1 MTVRSAS
8 NKDDTDENARTSY
21 FNLPALD
28 VSIAFP
34 QATPASV
41 FPPCTSDYYIFDDLL
56 THEEK
61 SVRMKVRECMEKD
74 VAPIMAEYWEKAE
87 FPFQIIPN
95 LGALRVTGGTIKG
108 YGCPGLSLTANAIA
122 TAEIARV
129 DASCSTFVLV
139 HSSLAMLTIGLC
151 GSEAQREKYL
161 PSLAQLK
168 TVACWALTE
177 PGYGS
182 DASSLAT
189 TATKVEGGWVLEG
202 QKRWIG
208 NSTFAD
214 VLIIFARNTTTNQIN
229 GYVEQSYAGSS
240 FYELKLS
247 FIVNKNAPGLTATK
261 IENKIGLRMVQ
272 NGDILL
278 KKVFVPDEDRL
289 PGVNSFQD
297 TSKVL
302 AVSRVMV
309 AWQPIGISM
318 GVYDMCHRY
327 LKERKQFGAPL
338 AAFQI
343 TQEKLVRMLGNVQA
357 MLLMGWRLCKL
368 YETGKMTPGQASL
381 AKAWITLK
389 ARETVSLGR
398 ELLGGNG
405 ILSDFLVAK
414 AFCDLEPIY
423 TFEGT
428 YDINSLV
435 TGREITGFASF
446 KPSASSHRSRL

>member
-1 MTVRSAS
+1 
-8 NKDDTDENARTSY
+8 
-21 FNLPALD
+21 
-28 VSIAFP
+28 
-34 QATPASV
+34 
-41 FPPCTSDYYIFDDLL
+41 
-56 THEEK
+56 
-61 SVRMKVRECMEKD
+61 
-74 VAPIMAEYWEKAE
+74 
-87 FPFQIIPN
+87 
-95 LGALRVTGGTIKG
+95 
-108 YGCPGLSLTANAIA
+108 
-122 TAEIARV
+122 
-129 DASCSTFVLV
+129 
-139 HSSLAMLTIGLC
+139 
-151 GSEAQREKYL
+151 
-161 PSLAQLK
+161 
-168 TVACWALTE
+168 
-177 PGYGS
+177 
-182 DASSLAT
+182 
-189 TATKVEGGWVLEG
+189 
-202 QKRWIG
+202 
-208 NSTFAD
+208 
-214 VLIIFARNTTTNQIN
+214 
-229 GYVEQSYAGSS
+229 
-240 FYELKLS
+240 
-247 FIVNKNAPGLTATK
+247 
-261 IENKIGLRMVQ
+261 MVQ

-343 TQEKLVRMLGNVQA
+343 VQEKLVRMLGNVQA

-446 KPSASSHRSRL
+446 KPSASSQRSRL